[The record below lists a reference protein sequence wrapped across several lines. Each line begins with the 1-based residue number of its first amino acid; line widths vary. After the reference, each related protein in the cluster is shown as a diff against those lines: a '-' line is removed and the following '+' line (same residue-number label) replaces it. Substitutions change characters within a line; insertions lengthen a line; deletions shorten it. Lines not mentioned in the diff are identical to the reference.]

1 VSKRFSPFLLIFSF
15 KILKKIETLLNLN
28 FYLNIITR
36 PFGRLLLSN
45 IFSNHERRI
54 TFTQRKLIKKFLIK
68 NEYTLDEFVDN
79 EFLKSSKILHSEKE
93 TLLIYIGDSLIEY
106 LSRVKINGND
116 YKNSL
121 AFWLGPRTRMG
132 LTLESEMLEL
142 IDSITKAVLDYRKKR
157 QFEELIIIWSSGSI
171 DLRCSIYE
179 LKLRKLFSTP
189 EELIQ
194 IYKESTQNLIQNII
208 KPLSDKL
215 STKNIVFIS
224 ELDSTIKGDE
234 PNSISDLK
242 KIKRLN
248 ELPSLGSLEERF
260 QWRNSLNI
268 VTSELAIKN
277 NYKFLDI
284 NPYLYKNLDQNKV
297 QFDGVHISSPDI
309 IIDINKNILGFFK

>member
-1 VSKRFSPFLLIFSF
+1 MSKRFSSFLLIFSF
-15 KILKKIETLLNLN
+15 KILKKIEAIFNLN
-28 FYLNIITR
+28 FYLHIVTR
-36 PFGRLLLSN
+36 TFGRLLIRN
-45 IFSNHERRI
+45 IYSNHVRRLI
-54 TFTQRKLIKKFLIK
+54 FTQRKLIKKFLIK
-68 NEYTLDEFVDN
+68 KEYTLDESVDN
-79 EFLKSSKILHSEKE
+79 EFLKSSKILHSENE

-132 LTLESEMLEL
+132 LTLESEMSEL
-142 IDSITKAVLDYRKKR
+142 TDSITKSVLDYRKKR
-157 QFEELIIIWSSGSI
+157 HFEDLIIIWSSGSI
-171 DLRCSIYE
+171 DVRCSIYE
-179 LKLRKLFSTP
+179 LKLRKLFSTS

-194 IYKESTQNLIQNII
+194 IYKDSTLNLIQNII
-208 KPLSDKL
+208 KPLSTKL

-224 ELDSTIKGDE
+224 ELDSIIKGEE

-248 ELPSLGSLEERF
+248 EYPTLGSPEERF

-268 VTSELAIKN
+268 ITSELAFKN

-284 NPYLYKNLDQNKV
+284 NPYIYKDSHPNKV
-297 QFDGVHISSPDI
+297 QFDGIHISNPDV
-309 IIDINKNILGFFK
+309 IIDINKNVLDFFK